1 MEQLLSRNDAPTDRL
16 EKIEHLS
23 VNQRVAVIDAVET
36 GPKDRAQAH
45 RTRFTARVD
54 STPLQARCAQFG
66 ARLADRDDFRM
77 SRRIIGGGD
86 LVGAFP
92 DDLTI
97 VHNDGP
103 ERSPSSA
110 VNEIPF
116 GKGNGGTHECVVIH
130 GLIHCNVRAVERTS
144 RSVSVRARAACPD
157 PTLKIKNAFVFYEGA
172 GN

>member
-1 MEQLLSRNDAPTDRL
+1 MEQLLSRDDARTDRL

-23 VNQRVAVIDAVET
+23 VNQRVAVVDAVET

-45 RTRFTARVD
+45 GTRFTARVD
-54 STPLQARCAQFG
+54 STPLQAKCAQFG
-66 ARLADRDDFRM
+66 ARLEDRDDFRM
-77 SRRIIGGGD
+77 SRRIIGGCD

-110 VNEIPF
+110 VNEVPF

-130 GLIHCNVRAVERTS
+130 GLLLSAQAVSAHVLRAQTPPPSKLKTRFFF
-144 RSVSVRARAACPD
+144 ARALEINLHTSDKP
-157 PTLKIKNAFVFYEGA
+157 
-172 GN
+172 